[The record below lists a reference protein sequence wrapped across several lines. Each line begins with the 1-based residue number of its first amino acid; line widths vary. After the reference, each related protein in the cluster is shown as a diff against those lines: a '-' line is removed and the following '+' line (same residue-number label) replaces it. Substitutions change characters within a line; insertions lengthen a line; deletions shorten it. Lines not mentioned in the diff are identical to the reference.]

1 MDLAQRVPRLVWP
14 SVYYSPLLFCVGKK
28 NNTARGDME
37 ISHSIGKGEKSK
49 GVEAKMVF
57 SLILLRRGKALWR
70 TQ

>member
-1 MDLAQRVPRLVWP
+1 
-14 SVYYSPLLFCVGKK
+14 
-28 NNTARGDME
+28 ME

>member
-1 MDLAQRVPRLVWP
+1 MFGLLSTIPHCSSVWE
-14 SVYYSPLLFCVGKK
+14 KK